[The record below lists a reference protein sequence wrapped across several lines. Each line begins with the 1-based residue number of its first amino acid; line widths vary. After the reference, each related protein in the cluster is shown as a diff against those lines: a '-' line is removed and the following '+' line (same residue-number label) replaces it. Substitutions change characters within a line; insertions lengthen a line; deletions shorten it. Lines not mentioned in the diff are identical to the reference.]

1 MTLNV
6 WGFYKYDI
14 EILKYVK
21 FSVFFSYDK
30 ISDLL

>member
-1 MTLNV
+1 MALNV
-6 WGFYKYDI
+6 WGFYKYHI

-21 FSVFFSYDK
+21 FSVTYDK